1 MYRRVLLEWWHK
13 KVLNLFSIQSHHS
26 KICSLMLTLRI
37 RTKQHLS
44 NLSMFFTKAC
54 LAWADSIG
62 ILSACI
68 NPILALL
75 LFLFCFIDG
84 RDHDK
89 LLCQVSFSILQL
101 MPMTESMW
109 KLQHYEGDSNPAPS
123 APSERIIHDAKASQF
138 INSYQ
143 RHA

>member
-1 MYRRVLLEWWHK
+1 
-13 KVLNLFSIQSHHS
+13 
-26 KICSLMLTLRI
+26 MLTQRI
-37 RTKQHLS
+37 PNKQHLS
-44 NLSMFFTKAC
+44 KLSMFFTKAC

-101 MPMTESMW
+101 MPTTET
-109 KLQHYEGDSNPAPS
+109 
-123 APSERIIHDAKASQF
+123 I
-138 INSYQ
+138 
-143 RHA
+143 